1 MQIDPKSIGFKLE
14 DGFMNLSK
22 IMSYQGP
29 LLIIHADMDDII
41 PFSQADLIYIKSTS
55 TEKDMYKV
63 TGANHNNILSI
74 AREEYFKRI
83 KKFISN

>member
-1 MQIDPKSIGFKLE
+1 
-14 DGFMNLSK
+14 
-22 IMSYQGP
+22 
-29 LLIIHADMDDII
+29 MDDII